1 MIDRERWRAIEPF
14 LDDALAIAD
23 KEARAEWLRALR
35 ERAPEVAHDVAA
47 LLATEVAADA
57 RDFLAAPLPTPDAP
71 RGIGAY
77 IFDRPLG
84 DGGSSSVWLAH
95 RADAPAAQVAVK
107 LLDVTLRGSIGE
119 DRFRREGAMLA
130 RLDHP
135 SIVRLLE
142 ASVSSAGEAYL
153 VLELVDGTPID
164 QFAQRRGATIGDRVR
179 LVRQVLDALVHAHA
193 AHIVHRDLKPS
204 NVLVTEN
211 GTVKLLDFSI
221 AKLLDASGR
230 GELTLLSKRGGP
242 PMTPAFAAPEQVTG
256 AAITPAT
263 DIYAVGVLLYLL
275 VAGRHPTVR
284 DDRAIAKTLEA
295 IVTMKPLPAGA
306 GELDP
311 IIARALRKTPLER
324 QPSAAAFAAELDDYL
339 ARHPDG

>member
-1 MIDRERWRAIEPF
+1 MIDRERWRALEPF

-23 KEARAEWLRALR
+23 AGARAEWLRALG
-35 ERAPEVAHDVAA
+35 ERAPAVARDITA
-47 LLATEVAADA
+47 LLATEATADA

-77 IFDRPLG
+77 VFERSLG

-95 RADAPAAQVAVK
+95 RADAPAERVAVK
-107 LLDVTLRGSIGE
+107 LLDVKLRGSVGE

-153 VLELVDGTPID
+153 VLEFVEGTPID
-164 QFAQRRGATIGDRVR
+164 QYAHERGATIGDRVR
-179 LVRQVLDALVHAHA
+179 LVRQTLDALVHAHA
-193 AHIVHRDLKPS
+193 ARIVHRDLKPS

-211 GTVKLLDFSI
+211 GTVKLLDFGI

-242 PMTPAFAAPEQVTG
+242 PMTPAFAAPEQITG

-263 DIYAVGVLLYLL
+263 DIYAIGVLLYLL

-284 DDRAIAKTLEA
+284 DNQRIVETLEA
-295 IVTMKPLPAGA
+295 IVSREPLPAGA

-311 IIARALRKTPLER
+311 IIARALRKAPLER
-324 QPSAAAFAAELDDYL
+324 HASAAALAADLDDYL
-339 ARHPDG
+339 ARHPD

>member
-1 MIDRERWRAIEPF
+1 LIDHERWRAIEPF

-23 KEARAEWLRALR
+23 AEARAEWLRALR
-35 ERAPEVAHDVAA
+35 ERAPAVARDVTA
-47 LLATEVAADA
+47 LLATEAAADA
-57 RDFLAAPLPTPDAP
+57 RDFLVAPLPTPRAP

-77 IFDRPLG
+77 VFERPLG

-95 RADAPAAQVAVK
+95 RADAPETRVAVK
-107 LLDVTLRGSIGE
+107 LLDITLRGSVGE
-119 DRFRREGAMLA
+119 HRFRREGAMLA

-142 ASVSSAGEAYL
+142 ASVSPAGEAYL
-153 VLELVDGTPID
+153 VLEFVEGTPID
-164 QFAQRRGATIGDRVR
+164 QFARERGATISDRVR

-193 AHIVHRDLKPS
+193 ARIVHRDLKPS
-204 NVLVTEN
+204 NVFVTAD
-211 GTVKLLDFSI
+211 GTVKLLDFGI

-230 GELTLLSKRGGP
+230 GELTRLSKRGGP
-242 PMTPAFAAPEQVTG
+242 PMTPAFAAPEQVTST
-256 AAITPAT
+256 AITPAT

-284 DDRAIAKTLEA
+284 DDQGIVETLDA
-295 IVTMKPLPAGA
+295 IVKTEPLPAGA

-311 IIARALRKTPLER
+311 IIARALRKAPHER
-324 QPSAAAFAAELDDYL
+324 PSSAAALAADLDEWL
-339 ARHPDG
+339 AQHPDV